1 MSEVYNIESIEN
13 NDNKLTSIVSIDKD
27 HKVFDG
33 HFPERSILPGV
44 LQLEILKTILSKF
57 FKTTFKLKLVKNAK
71 YMALI
76 LPDEI
81 SQFTVEIDYTT
92 TEEGLKTKAVIKDD
106 EKVYLKFMGVFV
118 ENE

>member
-1 MSEVYNIESIEN
+1 MSEVYNIESIVN
-13 NDNKLTSIVSIDKD
+13 NESKLTSVVSMDKN
-27 HKVFDG
+27 HEVFGG

-57 FKTTFKLKLVKNAK
+57 FKTNFKLKLVNNAK

-81 SQFTVEIDYTT
+81 SQFTVEIEYSNIED
-92 TEEGLKTKAVIKDD
+92 GLKVKAVIKDD
-106 EKVYLKFMGVFV
+106 DKVYLKFMGVFI
-118 ENE
+118 EN